1 MYSVQHLKI
10 LKFMVIL
17 LDERNAK
24 FHRINI
30 GVRLPH
36 SEKANTCSNYCENAF
51 VDDWRHVVCISSTT
65 VDLMPGGGA
74 PLGML
79 VGCMRP

>member
-51 VDDWRHVVCISSTT
+51 VDD
-65 VDLMPGGGA
+65 
-74 PLGML
+74 
-79 VGCMRP
+79 